1 MHCNCKQRRGWCVS
15 FLWGFFYTKTR
26 DNKFFVQLD
35 AAAVD
40 FLLATGQCLATAA
53 IPSVAL
59 PGFQDATVGVQHTR
73 VQLAPSLV
81 SIVFGDTNANLR
93 IADAL
98 CATFESLVDKD
109 WRIGSEACGAVPR
122 ALLRRVE
129 SLLRTPA
136 LSLHRLAAGAPTVL
150 VTLVLHQLSAQGEM
164 PGFCRVCVC
173 LVGAILDLFVLFLQG
188 RRVKN
193 VSKLVCFLLHL
204 IQMHTNSLLC
214 FARYQD
220 DEAAAR
226 GVMGITLA
234 SEQGA

>member
-1 MHCNCKQRRGWCVS
+1 MCFVFVG
-15 FLWGFFYTKTR
+15 GFFFTKTR
-26 DNKFFVQLD
+26 DNKFLVQLD

-40 FLLATGQCLATAA
+40 FLLATGQCLAAAA

-150 VTLVLHQLSAQGEM
+150 VTLVLPQLSAQGEM

-193 VSKLVCFLLHL
+193 VSKLVCFFVASNSNAHQL
-204 IQMHTNSLLC
+204 IALFCTVP
-214 FARYQD
+214 R
-220 DEAAAR
+220 
-226 GVMGITLA
+226 
-234 SEQGA
+234 